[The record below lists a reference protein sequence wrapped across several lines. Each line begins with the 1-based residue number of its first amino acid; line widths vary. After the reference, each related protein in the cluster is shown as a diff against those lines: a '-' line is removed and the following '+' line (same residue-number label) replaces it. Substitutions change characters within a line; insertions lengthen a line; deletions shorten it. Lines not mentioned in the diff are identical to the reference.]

1 MGDVTFEPVRINK
14 AAVQEIFKSP
24 AMQSLVKERTEQISA
39 TANGKVASN
48 RSPKSRNSGNA
59 FTATVKVGRGTAFGV
74 VKPASFEGRHA
85 ASNGVLDEFLD

>member
-1 MGDVTFEPVRINK
+1 MGDVSFEPVQINK

-24 AMQSLVKERTEQISA
+24 AMQSLVKERAEQINA
-39 TANGKVASN
+39 AANGKVASN

-74 VKPASFEGRHA
+74 VKPVSFEGRHA
-85 ASNGVLDEFLD
+85 ASNGALDEFLD

>member
-1 MGDVTFEPVRINK
+1 MGDVTFEPVHINK
-14 AAVQEIFKSP
+14 AVVQDIFKSP

-59 FTATVKVGRGTAFGV
+59 FTATVKVGHGTAFGV
-74 VKPASFEGRHA
+74 VKPVSFEGRHA
-85 ASNGVLDEFLD
+85 ASNGALDEFLD

>member
-39 TANGKVASN
+39 TANGKVVSN

-59 FTATVKVGRGTAFGV
+59 FAATVKVGRGTAFGV
-74 VKPASFEGRHA
+74 VKPVSFEGRHA
-85 ASNGVLDEFLD
+85 ASNGVLDAFVD

>member
-1 MGDVTFEPVRINK
+1 MGDVSFEPVRINK

-39 TANGKVASN
+39 TANEKVESN
-48 RSPKSRNSGNA
+48 RSQKSRNSGNA

-74 VKPASFEGRHA
+74 VKPVSFEGRHA
-85 ASNGVLDEFLD
+85 ASNGALDEFLD

>member
-1 MGDVTFEPVRINK
+1 MGDVSFEPVHINK
-14 AAVQEIFKSP
+14 AAVQEIFKST

-74 VKPASFEGRHA
+74 VKPASFEGKHA
-85 ASNGVLDEFLD
+85 ASHGALDEFLD

>member
-39 TANGKVASN
+39 TANGKVESN

-74 VKPASFEGRHA
+74 VKPVSFEGRHA
-85 ASNGVLDEFLD
+85 ASNGMLDAFLD

>member
-39 TANGKVASN
+39 TANGKVESN
-48 RSPKSRNSGNA
+48 RSPKSRNSRNA

-74 VKPASFEGRHA
+74 VKPVSFEGRHA
-85 ASNGVLDEFLD
+85 ASNGMLDEFLD

>member
-74 VKPASFEGRHA
+74 VKPVSFEGRHA
-85 ASNGVLDEFLD
+85 ASNGALDEFLD

>member
-39 TANGKVASN
+39 TVNGKVASN

-74 VKPASFEGRHA
+74 VKPVSFEGRHA
-85 ASNGVLDEFLD
+85 ASNGALDEFLD

>member
-1 MGDVTFEPVRINK
+1 MGNVSFEPVYINK

-39 TANGKVASN
+39 TANGKVESN

-59 FTATVKVGRGTAFGV
+59 FTATMKVGRGTAFGV
-74 VKPASFEGRHA
+74 VKPVSFEGRHA
-85 ASNGVLDEFLD
+85 ASNGMLDEFLD

>member
-1 MGDVTFEPVRINK
+1 MGDVSFETVRINK

-74 VKPASFEGRHA
+74 VKPVSFEGKHA
-85 ASNGVLDEFLD
+85 ASHGALDEFLD

>member
-1 MGDVTFEPVRINK
+1 MGDVSFEPVHINK

-39 TANGKVASN
+39 IANGKVESS

-59 FTATVKVGRGTAFGV
+59 FTATMKVGRGTAFGV
-74 VKPASFEGRHA
+74 VKPVSFEGRHA
-85 ASNGVLDEFLD
+85 ASNGMLDEFLD

>member
-39 TANGKVASN
+39 TTNGKVASN

-74 VKPASFEGRHA
+74 VKPVSFEGRHA

>member
-1 MGDVTFEPVRINK
+1 MGDVSFEPVHINK
-14 AAVQEIFKSP
+14 AAVQGIFKSP

-39 TANGKVASN
+39 TVNGKVASN

-74 VKPASFEGRHA
+74 VKPVSFEGRHA
-85 ASNGVLDEFLD
+85 ASNGALDEFLD

>member
-74 VKPASFEGRHA
+74 VKPVSFEGRHA
-85 ASNGVLDEFLD
+85 ASNGMLDEFLD

>member
-1 MGDVTFEPVRINK
+1 MGDVSFEPVHINK

-59 FTATVKVGRGTAFGV
+59 FTATVKVGHGTAFGV
-74 VKPASFEGRHA
+74 VKPVSFEGRHA
-85 ASNGVLDEFLD
+85 ASNGALDEFLD

>member
-48 RSPKSRNSGNA
+48 RSSKSRNSGNA

-74 VKPASFEGRHA
+74 VKPVSFEGRHA
-85 ASNGVLDEFLD
+85 ASNGALDEFLD

>member
-59 FTATVKVGRGTAFGV
+59 FTATVKVGHGTAFGV
-74 VKPASFEGRHA
+74 VKPVSFEGRHA
-85 ASNGVLDEFLD
+85 ASNGALDEFLD

>member
-1 MGDVTFEPVRINK
+1 MGDVSFEPVHINK

-59 FTATVKVGRGTAFGV
+59 FTAAVKVGRGTAFGV
-74 VKPASFEGRHA
+74 VKPASFEGKHA
-85 ASNGVLDEFLD
+85 ASHGVLDEFLE

>member
-1 MGDVTFEPVRINK
+1 MGDVTFKPVRINK

-39 TANGKVASN
+39 TANGKVESN
-48 RSPKSRNSGNA
+48 RSPKSRNRGNA

-74 VKPASFEGRHA
+74 VKPVSFEGRHA
-85 ASNGVLDEFLD
+85 ASNGMLDEFLD

>member
-1 MGDVTFEPVRINK
+1 MGDVSFEPVQINK

-48 RSPKSRNSGNA
+48 RTPKSRNSGNA
-59 FTATVKVGRGTAFGV
+59 FTAAVKVGHGTAFGV
-74 VKPASFEGRHA
+74 VKPVSFEGIHA
-85 ASNGVLDEFLD
+85 ASHGALDEFLD

>member
-24 AMQSLVKERTEQISA
+24 AMQSLVKERAEQISA

-59 FTATVKVGRGTAFGV
+59 FTATVKVGHGTAFGV
-74 VKPASFEGRHA
+74 VKPVSFEGRHA
-85 ASNGVLDEFLD
+85 ASNGALDEFLD

>member
-1 MGDVTFEPVRINK
+1 MGDVTFEPVHINK

-59 FTATVKVGRGTAFGV
+59 FTATVKVGHGTAFGV
-74 VKPASFEGRHA
+74 VKPVSFEGVHA
-85 ASNGVLDEFLD
+85 ASNGALDEFLD

>member
-1 MGDVTFEPVRINK
+1 MGDVTFEPVHINK
-14 AAVQEIFKSP
+14 AAVQEIFKSS

-59 FTATVKVGRGTAFGV
+59 FTATMKVGRGTAFGV
-74 VKPASFEGRHA
+74 VKPVSFEGRHA

>member
-1 MGDVTFEPVRINK
+1 MGDVAFEPVHINK

-39 TANGKVASN
+39 TANGKVESN

-59 FTATVKVGRGTAFGV
+59 FTATVKVGHGTAFGV
-74 VKPASFEGRHA
+74 VKPVSFEGRHA
-85 ASNGVLDEFLD
+85 TSHGVLDEFLD

>member
-1 MGDVTFEPVRINK
+1 MGDVSFEPVHINK

-39 TANGKVASN
+39 AANGKVESN

-74 VKPASFEGRHA
+74 VKPVSFEGRHA
-85 ASNGVLDEFLD
+85 ASNGMLDEFLD

>member
-14 AAVQEIFKSP
+14 AAIQEIFKSP

-74 VKPASFEGRHA
+74 VKPVSFEGRHA
-85 ASNGVLDEFLD
+85 ASNGALDEFLD

>member
-1 MGDVTFEPVRINK
+1 MGDVTFEPVQINK
-14 AAVQEIFKSP
+14 AAIQEIFKSP

-74 VKPASFEGRHA
+74 VKPVSFEGRHA
-85 ASNGVLDEFLD
+85 ASNGALDEFLD

>member
-39 TANGKVASN
+39 TANGKIESN

-74 VKPASFEGRHA
+74 VKPVSFEGRHA
-85 ASNGVLDEFLD
+85 ASNGMLDEFLD

>member
-1 MGDVTFEPVRINK
+1 MGDVSFEPVHINK

-59 FTATVKVGRGTAFGV
+59 FMATVKVGHGTAFGV
-74 VKPASFEGRHA
+74 VKPVSFEGRHA
-85 ASNGVLDEFLD
+85 ASNGALDAFLD